1 MTAGIAFEALNHA
14 GAENSNLLVILNDNC
29 MSIDPAVGALK
40 EYLTDISTSRTYN
53 KTKNKIWKILG
64 KISKFGPNAQGV
76 VKKVEKVVKSTLLG
90 ESNYFESLNFRYFG
104 PIDGHDPEHLVSVL
118 NDLKDIPG
126 PKILHCLTVK
136 GKGYSPAEKGDS
148 TKWHAPGIFNKETGE
163 FIVGKKKKTP
173 PKYQDVFGETIIELA
188 KINEQIVGVSPAM
201 LSGSSLSKMMAE
213 MPERTFDVGIA
224 EQHAVTFSAG
234 MATQGKV
241 PFCNIYSSFM
251 QRAYDQVIHDVALQK
266 LNVVFCLDRG
276 GLVGADGATHHG
288 AYDIAF
294 FRCIPNMIVSA
305 PMNEQELRNLMFTA
319 QLPNQGPFSIRY
331 PRGNGVMLDWKTPF
345 EEIEIGTGRVVKKGE
360 EIAILSFGHPGN
372 FVVKAQEQFE
382 KEGLNIAHYDLRF
395 AKPLDE
401 KLLHTI
407 FQKFDKIITIE
418 DGCLQGGFGSSI
430 LEFMAN
436 NDYQA
441 KVKMLGIPDT
451 FIHHGTQEELH
462 NDCHYDTEAIVS
474 SVQKILEKSLIT
486 QVG

>member
-1 MTAGIAFEALNHA
+1 
-14 GAENSNLLVILNDNC
+14 LVN
-29 MSIDPAVGALK
+29 
-40 EYLTDISTSRTYN
+40 
-53 KTKNKIWKILG
+53 
-64 KISKFGPNAQGV
+64 
-76 VKKVEKVVKSTLLG
+76 
-90 ESNYFESLNFRYFG
+90 
-104 PIDGHDPEHLVSVL
+104 VL

-136 GKGYSPAEKGDS
+136 GKGYSPAERGDS
-148 TKWHAPGIFNKETGE
+148 TKWHAPGLFNKDTGD
-163 FIVGKKKKTP
+163 FIIGGKKKTP

-188 KINEQIVGVSPAM
+188 KENEQIVGITPAM
-201 LSGSSLSKMMAE
+201 LSGSSLNKMMSE

-241 PFCNIYSSFM
+241 PFCNIYSSFI
-251 QRAYDQVIHDVALQK
+251 QRAYDQVIHDVALQN

-276 GLVGADGATHHG
+276 GLVGTDGATHHG

-305 PMNEQELRNLMFTA
+305 PMNEQELRNLMYTA

-331 PRGNGVMLDWKTPF
+331 PRGNGVMLDWKTPL
-345 EEIEIGTGRVVKKGE
+345 EEIEIGTGKMIKEGE

-372 FVVKAQEQFE
+372 FVVRAQEQFN

-401 KLLHTI
+401 KLLHSI
-407 FQKFDKIITIE
+407 CQKFTKIITIE

-436 NDYQA
+436 NNYQA
-441 KVKMLGIPDT
+441 QVKMLGIPDT
-451 FIHHGTQEELH
+451 FIHHGTQDELY
-462 NDCHYDTEAIVS
+462 NDCQFDVRAIVN
-474 SVQKILEKSLIT
+474 SVHDILEKSLVS

>member
-1 MTAGIAFEALNHA
+1 
-14 GAENSNLLVILNDNC
+14 
-29 MSIDPAVGALK
+29 
-40 EYLTDISTSRTYN
+40 
-53 KTKNKIWKILG
+53 
-64 KISKFGPNAQGV
+64 
-76 VKKVEKVVKSTLLG
+76 
-90 ESNYFESLNFRYFG
+90 
-104 PIDGHDPEHLVSVL
+104 
-118 NDLKDIPG
+118 
-126 PKILHCLTVK
+126 
-136 GKGYSPAEKGDS
+136 
-148 TKWHAPGIFNKETGE
+148 
-163 FIVGKKKKTP
+163 
-173 PKYQDVFGETIIELA
+173 
-188 KINEQIVGVSPAM
+188 M

-251 QRAYDQVIHDVALQK
+251 QRAYDQVIHDVALQN

-305 PMNEQELRNLMFTA
+305 PMNEKELRNLMFTA

-345 EEIEIGTGRVVKKGE
+345 EEIEIGTGRVVREGE

-441 KVKMLGIPDT
+441 KVKMLGIPDI
-451 FIHHGTQEELH
+451 FIHHGTQEELY
-462 NDCHYDTEAIVS
+462 NDCHYDTKAIVS

>member
-1 MTAGIAFEALNHA
+1 
-14 GAENSNLLVILNDNC
+14 
-29 MSIDPAVGALK
+29 
-40 EYLTDISTSRTYN
+40 
-53 KTKNKIWKILG
+53 
-64 KISKFGPNAQGV
+64 
-76 VKKVEKVVKSTLLG
+76 
-90 ESNYFESLNFRYFG
+90 
-104 PIDGHDPEHLVSVL
+104 
-118 NDLKDIPG
+118 
-126 PKILHCLTVK
+126 
-136 GKGYSPAEKGDS
+136 
-148 TKWHAPGIFNKETGE
+148 
-163 FIVGKKKKTP
+163 
-173 PKYQDVFGETIIELA
+173 
-188 KINEQIVGVSPAM
+188 M
-201 LSGSSLSKMMAE
+201 LSGSSLSKMMKE

-251 QRAYDQVIHDVALQK
+251 QRAYDQVIHDVALQN

-305 PMNEQELRNLMFTA
+305 PMNEKELRNLMYTA

-331 PRGNGVMLDWKTPF
+331 PRGNGVILDWKTPF
-345 EEIEIGTGRVVKKGE
+345 EEIEIGTGKIIKEGE

-372 FVVKAQEQFE
+372 FVVKAQEQFN

-401 KLLHTI
+401 KLLHSI
-407 FQKFDKIITIE
+407 CQKFTKIITIE

-436 NDYQA
+436 NNYQVQ
-441 KVKMLGIPDT
+441 VKMLGIPDT
-451 FIHHGTQEELH
+451 FIHHGTQDELYR
-462 NDCHYDTEAIVS
+462 DCHFDLKAIVN
-474 SVQKILEKSLIT
+474 SVHAILEKNLVS